1 MPLVLAPGSTRAAR
15 LARHALWTVAG
26 PGSRLEARLA
36 RTLHPAKLTRQ
47 DRDGYRQ
54 TTATNLIDIE
64 PTNATA
70 PEAGIYLYGGC
81 DVRSMFAIAPL
92 IAPTLRRRV
101 VIRGVNAVASSRADV
116 MLQGLTAP
124 TGKAVR
130 ETLERMR
137 FPPTYFRPLIF
148 EPRLAAAGS
157 SRVAKS
163 VVVLGVG
170 SSAAR
175 PAYRHKTEGFV
186 VDPGARW
193 LRDREKLS
201 REDLTWFK
209 SNFES
214 VGRLPVDQ
222 FVRDFAR
229 VVHEVH
235 ERTHAEVV
243 VFNTLTVEPGSR
255 DHNYQLR
262 RSPDGIRRLQ
272 FHLALADLA
281 PVAGYHVLDV
291 DDVLKRAGVQGQLD
305 FVHFPK
311 ESYGLLAAEG
321 VRLLREL
328 EVL

>member
-1 MPLVLAPGSTRAAR
+1 

-36 RTLHPAKLTRQ
+36 RTVHPTKLTRE
-47 DRDGYRQ
+47 DRDGYRL
-54 TTATNLIDIE
+54 TTATSLIDVE

-70 PEAGIYLYGGC
+70 PEAGIYLFGGC
-81 DVRSMFAIAPL
+81 DVRSLFAIVPL

-116 MLQGLTAP
+116 LLQSLAAP

-137 FPPTYFRPLIF
+137 FPSTYFRPLIF
-148 EPRLAAAGS
+148 EPHVAAAGS
-157 SRVAKS
+157 DRVPKS
-163 VVVLGVG
+163 VIVLGVG
-170 SSAAR
+170 ASATR
-175 PAYRHKTEGFV
+175 PAYRHKKEGFV
-186 VDPGARW
+186 IDPGGRW
-193 LRDREKLS
+193 LRDRDKLS
-201 REDLTWFK
+201 RDELTWFK

-229 VVHEVH
+229 VVQEVH

-272 FHLALADLA
+272 FHVALADLA
-281 PVAGYHVLDV
+281 QDAGFHVLDV

-311 ESYGLLAAEG
+311 ESYPLVAAEG
-321 VRLLREL
+321 ARLLREL
-328 EVL
+328 EVF